1 MIDLSSTKTH
11 NPDDFNWEVVNGRN
25 PNTKLKRIRS
35 GSKIYCH
42 ESYAQEILDID
53 NNYFREVP
61 ENMSLSK
68 DIDSGNVYRCKIVSV
83 TETEALAQTS
93 TGQTIYIDL
102 EKERKDADKLK
113 ITGISFNPGDELQ
126 AKVRKNGEVYTG
138 SVVEYYIY
146 SLRVEL
152 FEQIKKEANAYTVK
166 IESINKGGYI
176 VDLSGIKCFLP
187 GSLAAANRITDFE
200 SYIGKELPVM
210 IEGYVEGKDIFIV
223 SYKKYLNRIM
233 ESKIQELDLTKKYK
247 GYVTGTSDF
256 GIFVEWEDVYTGL
269 IHKTEFSE
277 DNSITGI
284 NPGDEIEFY
293 VKEIKDNNRLTL
305 TLEKPLER
313 NVIIHDLDK
322 QIKDGTCEP
331 IKAKIKH
338 KRKNGILI
346 DLVEFGLMALI
357 PQERIGKKT
366 KDLKPGDDL
375 LVTVYE
381 VEPASG
387 KIFAEPVNDRQ

>member
-1 MIDLSSTKTH
+1 MIDFSSTNTP
-11 NPDDFNWEVVNGRN
+11 NSDDFNWEVGNGRI
-25 PNTKLKRIRS
+25 PNTKLKRIPN

-42 ESYAQEILDID
+42 EPYAQELLDAY
-53 NNYFREVP
+53 NNYFEGTTSNTVF
-61 ENMSLSK
+61 SK
-68 DIDSGNVYRCKIVSV
+68 DLDEGNVYPCKIVSV
-83 TETEALAQTS
+83 SLNEALAQTS

-102 EKERKDADKLK
+102 KKERKDADKLR
-113 ITGISFNPGDELQ
+113 ITGLSFNPGDVLQ
-126 AKVRKNGEVYTG
+126 ARVRKIGGNYTG
-138 SVVEYYIY
+138 SVVEYYIH
-146 SLRVEL
+146 SLRAEL
-152 FEQIKKEANAYTVK
+152 FEQIKKESSAYSVR

-200 SYIGKELPVM
+200 SYIGKELHVM
-210 IEGYVEGKDIFIV
+210 IEGYVEAKDIFIV
-223 SYKKYLNRIM
+223 SYKKYLNKIM

-256 GIFVEWEDVYTGL
+256 GVFVEWEEVYTGL

-277 DNSITGI
+277 EHTIASV

-331 IKAKIKH
+331 IEAKIKH
-338 KRKNGILI
+338 KRKNGILV
-346 DLVEFGLMALI
+346 DLVEFGLMALV
-357 PQERIGKKT
+357 PQDKIGKKT
-366 KDLKPGDDL
+366 KNLKPGDDL

-387 KIFAEPVNDRQ
+387 KIFAEPVNDR

>member
-1 MIDLSSTKTH
+1 MIDLSSNKTH
-11 NPDDFNWEVVNGRN
+11 NPDDFNWDVENGRK
-25 PNTKLKRIRS
+25 PNTKLKRIPS
-35 GSKIYCH
+35 GSKVYCH
-42 ESYAQEILDID
+42 EPYAQELLDAY
-53 NNYFREVP
+53 NNYFGDVSG
-61 ENMSLSK
+61 NMSLSK
-68 DIDSGNVYRCKIVSV
+68 DLDEGSIYPCKVVSV

-102 EKERKDADKLK
+102 KKERKDADKLK
-113 ITGISFNPGDELQ
+113 ITGISFNPGDVLQ
-126 AKVRKNGEVYTG
+126 AKIRKSGGVYSG
-138 SVVEYYIY
+138 SVVEYYIH
-146 SLRVEL
+146 SIRVEL
-152 FEQIKKEANAYTVK
+152 FEQIKKESNAYRVK

-200 SYIGKELPVM
+200 SYIGKELHVM
-210 IEGYVEGKDIFIV
+210 IEGYVEAKDIFIV
-223 SYKKYLNRIM
+223 SYKKYLNKIM

-256 GIFVEWEDVYTGL
+256 GVFVEWEEVYTGL

-277 DNSITGI
+277 DNSITGV

-322 QIKDGTCEP
+322 QIKDGTFEP
-331 IKAKIKH
+331 IEAKIKH

-357 PQERIGKKT
+357 PQERIGKNT
-366 KDLKPGDDL
+366 KNLKPGDDL

-387 KIFAEPVNDRQ
+387 KIFAEPVNDR